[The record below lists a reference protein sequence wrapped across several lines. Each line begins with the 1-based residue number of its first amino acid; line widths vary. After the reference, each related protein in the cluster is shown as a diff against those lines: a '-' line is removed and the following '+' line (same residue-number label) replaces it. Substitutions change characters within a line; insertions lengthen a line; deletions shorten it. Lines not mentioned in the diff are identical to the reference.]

1 MYLLKVIPIATK
13 LPEKYFSYFS
23 LAKIKAGSLVEIK
36 IKNRKVSGIIVE
48 VKDVAAEK
56 INLKGENFSLK
67 KIERVIKENFI
78 DENIINTLREQSF
91 LLGAKESEI
100 LEIFL
105 VDDLFEKVANL
116 KLENNTSTSSVAE
129 KELENKNHKSE
140 AVIGDHKSRLEEY
153 IKEIK
158 KEIKKRN
165 SSVIFSPSIND
176 LKNLKERLEQE
187 IASTSSA
194 TEKELENS
202 LIVFHG
208 DQKKKEREENLNRLD
223 EQGPKI
229 FLSTPS
235 LFPFLLKDTFNL
247 NLVIIDKENSF
258 NYFSHSA
265 KKEID
270 SREIIKSFSN
280 SININTMQGGE
291 ILSLKTFMSIKE
303 KKIKLIDLKEK
314 SENKK
319 ILIFDLAKEK
329 ASTSSAS
336 TKYSSVYFK
345 KEVIEKLE
353 DYKKKCEGKIFLYT
367 KRKGVAGEI
376 ICKDCNHILKCESC
390 DKPYILFK
398 ENINGKREYVCA
410 VCKNKKELSKDENL
424 SCAECGSWRMEGI
437 GIGSE
442 GIEENL
448 KENGFKVFVID
459 AKNTDTKTKI
469 RETLEDWQNE
479 KLAVLVGTDLALNN
493 LKENHK
499 IDFAGII
506 SIDTLFSIPEINIDE
521 KVINLIIEFK
531 EKCKTKSKLFIET
544 RLRDAEIWKY
554 IEENNYLGFLE
565 SEYENRKMLNLPPF
579 SNILK
584 FRLGNKN
591 IKYKDRIENLLL
603 EIQKEEKVREEKINW
618 KKDNKTGDYIG
629 IIMINKKDWESLNE
643 NKEIVA
649 TNFTKKVIT
658 LLRDF
663 NLEIN
668 PQNVYK

>member
-36 IKNRKVSGIIVE
+36 IRNRKIFGIISE
-48 VKDVAAEK
+48 VKDMRSEK
-56 INLKGENFSLK
+56 INVKGENFSLK
-67 KIERVIKENFI
+67 KIERIVKENFI
-78 DENIINTLREQSF
+78 DEKIISTLLEQSF

-105 VDDLFEKVANL
+105 SDYLFEKIANINIKNKNL
-116 KLENNTSTSSVAE
+116 K
-129 KELENKNHKSE
+129 KEDPKVKSE
-140 AVIGDHKSRLEEY
+140 AIIGEAKSRLEEY

-158 KEIKKRN
+158 KEFKKGN

-176 LKNLKERLEQE
+176 LKNLVEKLKEE
-187 IASTSSA
+187 IASTSSDTSA
-194 TEKELENS
+194 IEKELENS
-202 LIVFHG
+202 LVVFHG
-208 DQKKKEREENLNRLD
+208 DQKKKEREENLNKLD
-223 EQGPKI
+223 VEGPKI

-235 LFPFLLKDTFNL
+235 IFPFLLKDTFNL

-270 SREIIKSFSN
+270 AREIIKSFSKA
-280 SININTMQGGE
+280 ININTVQGGE
-291 ILSLKTFMSIKE
+291 ILSLNTFSDIKE

-329 ASTSSAS
+329 EMTD

-353 DYKKKCEGKIFLYT
+353 DYKKKTEGKIFLYT
-367 KRKGVAGEI
+367 KRKGIAGEI

-398 ENINGKREYVCA
+398 ENANGKREYVCA

-424 SCAECGSWRMEGI
+424 SCSDCGSWRMEGI

-448 KENGFKVFVID
+448 KYNGFKVFVID
-459 AKNTDTKTKI
+459 AKNTNTKTKI
-469 RETLEDWQNE
+469 KETLEAWQNE

-493 LKENHK
+493 INENHK

-521 KVINLIIEFK
+521 KILNLIIEFK

-565 SEYENRKMLNLPPF
+565 GELENRKMLNLYPF

-584 FRLGNKN
+584 FRLQNKN
-591 IKYKDRIENLLL
+591 IKYKNKIESLLQ
-603 EIQKEEKVREEKINW
+603 EIQKEEEVSEEKINW

-629 IIMINKKDWESLNE
+629 ILIVN
-643 NKEIVA
+643 NKEWQNTNLNKNGVQEITA
-649 TNFTKKVIT
+649 TNFTKKITT
-658 LLRDF
+658 LLSDF